1 LRQKDLTMDHICLIC
16 L

>member
-1 LRQKDLTMDHICLIC
+1 MDHICLIC